1 LIKRFIDKDAKF
13 RFIFKDDPIPHD
25 AIASTLPKA
34 QTKPVEG
41 KLTIYDALIQRYQIQ
56 DAATLIVGKVIHDF
70 ETNAEEDTNKVKF
83 KETLGLC
90 HMLKGLKKVSKT
102 DNEIIEKALIVLDAF
117 HASLL
122 DVHEQ

>member
-1 LIKRFIDKDAKF
+1 
-13 RFIFKDDPIPHD
+13 
-25 AIASTLPKA
+25 
-34 QTKPVEG
+34 
-41 KLTIYDALIQRYQIQ
+41 
-56 DAATLIVGKVIHDF
+56 LIVGKVIHDF

-83 KETLGLC
+83 KETLGLF